1 MNAVLE
7 SPLCIQIDERRS
19 ARRPSR
25 YELRFAALFGTGRGY
40 AFPCD
45 ADGNVDIDRLTDRA
59 RANYF
64 YARTTIGREFCSPI
78 MCNIV
83 DAGRE

>member
-7 SPLCIQIDERRS
+7 SPLCIQIDERPS
-19 ARRPSR
+19 ARGPSR
-25 YELRFAALFGTGRGY
+25 YELRFAPLFGTGREY

-45 ADGNVDIDRLTDRA
+45 TNANVDIDRLTDRA

-64 YARTTIGREFCSPI
+64 YARTTIGREFCSPVT
-78 MCNIV
+78 CNIV
-83 DAGRE
+83 VAGRE